1 MKRLISLLQE
11 VAMFFLLPA
20 FAAAAV
26 SIGEALGI
34 GASVIGIGAAVKGAA
49 DYQKAKSIQDKAEVE
64 YHNAAG
70 RVKRKAKETRKKL
83 EAFGL
88 LKLRAYT
95 GIIREAV
102 ELLSNFISVDLST
115 FKDLQ
120 IEQIKF
126 FSAEVAELRES
137 VIKASDV
144 LSCLSAGVNTA
155 VHDRFP
161 YKDTPPIFQA
171 IGAFGLKQLP
181 FNGLPPIPYAAITM
195 AGLSWGLSGN
205 AAKQQAGIKAA
216 YVSGEIDKMKAL
228 ETGFNAVLKRIAE
241 GENLIAALTEKLRFA
256 LAELKIPPQSPE
268 KIENAVNLTR
278 ALKQIIEVDLCTGNG
293 LLTHKSGVL
302 FRTVRKEY
310 SVTA

>member
-1 MKRLISLLQE
+1 
-11 VAMFFLLPA
+11 MFFLLPLLPA
-20 FAAAAV
+20 FAAATV

-49 DYQKAKSIQDKAEVE
+49 DYQKAKSMQETADSE
-64 YHNAAG
+64 YQNAVG
-70 RVKRKAKETRKKL
+70 RVKRKAKKTRKKL
-83 EAFGL
+83 EAFGI
-88 LKLRAYT
+88 LKLRTYT
-95 GIIREAV
+95 GIIRESV
-102 ELLSNFISVDLST
+102 ELLSNFINVDLSS

-126 FSAEVAELRES
+126 FSAEVAGLRES

-205 AAKQQAGIKAA
+205 AAKQQAGVKAG
-216 YVSGEIDKMKAL
+216 YVSGEIDRIKPV
-228 ETGFNAVLKRIAE
+228 ETGFDALLERIAE
-241 GENLIAALTEKLRFA
+241 GENLIAALTEKLRVA
-256 LAELKIPPQSPE
+256 LAELKIPPQSPD
-268 KIENAVNLTR
+268 KIENAVTITR
-278 ALKQIIEVDLCTGNG
+278 ALKQVMEVDICAENG
-293 LLTHKSGVL
+293 LLTHKSGIL

-310 SVTA
+310 CVTA